1 MNAIANSEIGGA
13 NGGSCFGFSLSTDR
27 ILMGQKAVSDF
38 PNNANGTIFGLDTPA
53 GPSGPLTDYINAM
66 SVSQFSANFVAD
78 VRAGDDQQLPAGTQI
93 AFTWIIR
100 RGRKIIARH
109 SLLTAPS
116 TRTAKYTFTAVVLS
130 GITATTRPSPSR
142 TLQFRG

>member
-66 SVSQFSANFVAD
+66 SVSQLRANFVAD
-78 VRAGDDQQLPAGTQI
+78 VRAGDDEQLPAGTQI

-100 RGRKIIARH
+100 FEQPARKSVAG
-109 SLLTAPS
+109 SPATPAPE
-116 TRTAKYTFTAVVLS
+116 TQQRTHD
-130 GITATTRPSPSR
+130 AT
-142 TLQFRG
+142 